1 MSVLKKILL
10 TLAFVLATLVVPAVI
25 LLLFVDALNYFVVY
39 VVAFG
44 LILFAI
50 LGFIVISL
58 IDIQSNLKK
67 TVEELKMQNAA
78 IAYKLTNSNSE
89 TVIVPDAPVT
99 SFNPVS
105 PVVPVSD
112 KTEATQPVSDTSK
125 VNLNPADPLV
135 MPVAKKKT
143 PAEEPVIEKKTDDG
157 FDDFQ

>member
-1 MSVLKKILL
+1 MSIKKKILL
-10 TLAFVLATLVVPAVI
+10 TLAFVIATLVVPAVI
-25 LLLFVDALNYFVVY
+25 LLLFVDALNYFAVY

-58 IDIQSNLKK
+58 IDIKSTLSK

-78 IAYKLTNSNSE
+78 IAYKLTNAPAEANVDATLPASE
-89 TVIVPDAPVT
+89 NA
-99 SFNPVS
+99 
-105 PVVPVSD
+105 
-112 KTEATQPVSDTSK
+112 EAAQTTDTSK

-135 MPVAKKKT
+135 MPVVKKQ
-143 PAEEPVIEKKTDDG
+143 APVVEKKTDDG